1 MSIFAWHLKGCLSIC
16 GFVGLEVLYNI
27 LIFLNCFS
35 VQYSRSLSSG
45 STADFCDFVGE
56 TLPQVIIKPWSSSPA
71 MWNFAMN
78 IAGIGC
84 CAAKGSD
91 RAVHKIVNVLYAYKD
106 SLNDLKEAEE
116 IMKSEG
122 TPADVDLIQ
131 VTKTLRERVTKL
143 LLDVL
148 EVHKLQECLGVA
160 QSAPHAPAFSS
171 TLCECPEVSCAGVDG
186 EAKRRRVLL
195 SKTGAK
201 TKISVGGSKDGDVVH
216 TDLKGKGRVMSEGEL
231 LRGFGKRVAEEEMNP
246 SIWSNLPVNLVELV
260 LALVVPQIEDS
271 SQCRSTR
278 LPDTLPPS
286 KVNSYPS
293 P

>member
-1 MSIFAWHLKGCLSIC
+1 M
-16 GFVGLEVLYNI
+16 
-27 LIFLNCFS
+27 
-35 VQYSRSLSSG
+35 QYLRSLSSG
-45 STADFCDFVGE
+45 STADFCDFVDE
-56 TLPQVIIKPWSSSPA
+56 TRPQLIIIRWSWPPS

-78 IAGIGC
+78 IGGIGC

-91 RAVHKIVNVLYAYKD
+91 RAVHKIVNVIYAYKD

-131 VTKTLRERVTKL
+131 VAKTLRERVAKM

-148 EVHKLQECLGVA
+148 EVHKLQECLGVT

-171 TLCECPEVSCAGVDG
+171 TLCEYPEVSCAGVGG

-201 TKISVGGSKDGDVVH
+201 TKISVGGSKDGVVVH
-216 TDLKGKGRVMSEGEL
+216 TDLKGKGRVLSDGELLHGFGKHVAEGEL
-231 LRGFGKRVAEEEMNP
+231 LHGFDKPVAEEEMNP
-246 SIWSNLPVNLVELV
+246 SIWSDLPVNLVELV

-278 LPDTLPPS
+278 LPDTLPS
-286 KVNSYPS
+286 SEVTSYPS